1 MSVAHYDMRFLKPL
15 DENILQEVAEK
26 FSRIVTIEDGVRMGG
41 FGSAVLEWMSDHGY
55 HPQVTRLGIPDDF
68 IEHGKVSE
76 LREIVGLDKNS
87 IQKSI
92 LGE

>member
-1 MSVAHYDMRFLKPL
+1 
-15 DENILQEVAEK
+15 
-26 FSRIVTIEDGVRMGG
+26 MGG

>member
-1 MSVAHYDMRFLKPL
+1 MRFLKPL

-76 LREIVGLDKNS
+76 LREIVGLDKIS